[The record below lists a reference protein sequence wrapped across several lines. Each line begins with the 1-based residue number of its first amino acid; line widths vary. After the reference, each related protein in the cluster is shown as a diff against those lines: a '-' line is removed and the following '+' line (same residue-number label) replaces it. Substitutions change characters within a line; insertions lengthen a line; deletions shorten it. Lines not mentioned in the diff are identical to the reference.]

1 MSATAI
7 ATEIMD
13 RNLPS
18 PRDDL
23 ELVTMSSV
31 VGREAGE
38 KDPYSLRTKMIG
50 EDKIKALRQLVIVTC
65 RLVVLYVTDNYCR

>member
-23 ELVTMSSV
+23 ELVTMPSV

>member
-18 PRDDL
+18 ARDDL
-23 ELVTMSSV
+23 ELVTMPSV